1 MPRSALLCLAL
12 LMTGCASVTD
22 TTLPN
27 GRAAVDIDCSGQA
40 LKWDTC
46 YEKAAEVCPTRGYR
60 VLGTKGEPDAE
71 PSEAPLGIEPGKFAS
86 RSMVIT
92 CK

>member
-1 MPRSALLCLAL
+1 MRFAWVCIAL
-12 LMTGCASVTD
+12 LMTGCASVSD

-27 GRAAVDIDCSGQA
+27 GRAAIDVDCSGQA
-40 LKWDTC
+40 LKWEAC
-46 YEKAAEVCPTRGYR
+46 YAKAAEVCPTRGYH
-60 VLGTKGEPDAE
+60 VLGKKGDPDAA
-71 PSEAPLGIEPGKFAS
+71 PSDAPLGIEPGEFAA